1 MEQVSFGPFRLDRT
15 ERRLHRG
22 AAVIPLRPK
31 TFAVLDHLVARP
43 RRLATKAQLLAAV
56 WPDTAVSDVVLKVCV
71 REIREALGDDPEHPR
86 YVETAHRLG
95 YRFIG
100 RVSLTNLPA
109 ASSSL
114 VGRRHEIEEIAAALR
129 ESRLLTLVGAG
140 GVGKSR
146 LALEAARQI
155 QEAFEDGVWWV
166 DLATLNEPAFVPNAV
181 AAALGLRDSP
191 GEPPLAALER
201 YVSTREILLV
211 VDNCE
216 HLLAATAGMLHGI
229 LSAGTSVRALA
240 TSREPL
246 KIDAERPY
254 AVPPLAVPA
263 LAAATSASD
272 ALAYDAVNLFD
283 ERARAVLPGFALSDR
298 NCQAVVDVCRHV
310 DGLPLA
316 IELAAARVPVVPVE
330 EIGTRLHASLHVLG
344 SGRRSG
350 LPRHQTLRA
359 AIDWSYDLLD
369 AGEQRLLARLSLF
382 AGSFTLDA
390 AECVGGRDAAPK
402 GETFDLL
409 SRLLDKSLVFVA
421 DRSESYAWR
430 YRLLETVRQYAGE
443 KLQSSD
449 HAADACTRY
458 VQYYLDV
465 AERAE
470 LTINTIDRPAQLAA
484 LEREHGNLRHAIER
498 AAAAGDTAGAAR
510 LAAALFWFWFHRGHW
525 RQGRAFLG
533 AAIDGE
539 TAPSR
544 VRARALL
551 GDGVLAWAEGAYT
564 VAVDRLEECV
574 AIGRTAPQASTT
586 AHALHFLA
594 MVRLAQ
600 GDAAAG
606 LPLAEEAVRVA
617 RTTQDPFCFML
628 ALASYGVVLL
638 ALNRY
643 DEASAA
649 LQESVD
655 CGRRAVDPWATA
667 LPLRN
672 LAIIA
677 SRRGQHPVA
686 RRLLEESLRGLRDLR
701 EKWFL
706 SRSVETLAEVLAAA
720 GEHERSAHL
729 FGAAEGLRE
738 AVGASVLAFYRA
750 DYDGAIATVRRALGG
765 RRFDR
770 YRRVGRALSAEEM
783 VDYAVGQSALTR
795 RAARPD

>member
-1 MEQVSFGPFRLDRT
+1 MEQVSFGPFRLDRA
-15 ERRLHRG
+15 ERRLHRD

-31 TFAVLDHLVARP
+31 TFAVLDHLVARA
-43 RRLATKAQLLAAV
+43 RRLVTKEQLLAAV
-56 WPDTAVSDVVLKVCV
+56 WPGTAVSDVVLKVCV
-71 REIREALGDDPEHPR
+71 REIREALGDDPERPR

-100 RVSLTNLPA
+100 RVLLTNLPA

-114 VGRRHEIEEIAAALR
+114 VGRRREIEAIAAALR
-129 ESRLLTLVGAG
+129 GSRLLTLVGAG

-146 LALEAARQI
+146 LALEAARAI
-155 QEAFEDGVWWV
+155 QETFEDGVWWV
-166 DLATLNEPAFVPNAV
+166 DLSSLNDPAFVPH
-181 AAALGLRDSP
+181 AAAAVLSLRDSP
-191 GEPPLAALER
+191 GEPPLAALAR

-216 HLLAATAGMLHGI
+216 HLLAATAGMLHAI
-229 LSAGTSVRALA
+229 LSAGTTTRVLA
-240 TSREPL
+240 TSRESL
-246 KIDAERPY
+246 KIDGERAY
-254 AVPPLAVPA
+254 AVPPLSLPA
-263 LAAATSASD
+263 PAQTPAASE
-272 ALAYDAVNLFD
+272 ALDYEAVNLFD
-283 ERARAVLPGFALSDR
+283 ERARAVLPAFALTDR
-298 NCQAVVDVCRHV
+298 NCQAVIDICRHV

-316 IELAAARVPVVPVE
+316 IELAAARVPVVPVD
-330 EIGTRLHASLHVLG
+330 EIGHRLHASLHVLG
-344 SGRRSG
+344 PGRRSG

-369 AGEQRLLARLSLF
+369 AGERRLLARLSVF
-382 AGSFTLDA
+382 ADSFTLDA
-390 AECVGGRDAAPK
+390 AEYVGGRSDGRP
-402 GETFDLL
+402 GEVFELL
-409 SRLLDKSLVFVA
+409 SRLIDKSLVFVA
-421 DRSESYAWR
+421 DRSESSPWR
-430 YRLLETVRQYAGE
+430 YRLLETVRQYADE
-443 KLQSSD
+443 KLRSGD
-449 HAADACTRY
+449 EAADACARY
-458 VQYYLDV
+458 VQYYLDA

-470 LTINTIDRPAQLAA
+470 PALNAVDRPARLAG
-484 LEREHGNLRHAIER
+484 LEREHGNLRNAIER
-498 AAAAGDTAGAAR
+498 AFAAGNTTGAAR

-533 AAIDGE
+533 AALEHE
-539 TAPSR
+539 TAPSPI
-544 VRARALL
+544 RARALL
-551 GDGVLAWAEGAYT
+551 GDGVLAWGEGAHT
-564 VAVDRLEECV
+564 VAVGRLEECV
-574 AIGRTAPQASTT
+574 AIGRTVPQASTT

-606 LPLAEEAVRVA
+606 EPLAEEAVRVA
-617 RTTQDPFCFML
+617 RAAQDPFCFML
-628 ALASYGVVLL
+628 TLASYGVVLL

-655 CGRRAVDPWATA
+655 CGRRASDPWATA

-677 SRRGQHPVA
+677 SRRGKHQIA

-701 EKWFL
+701 ESWFL

-738 AVGASVLAFYRA
+738 AIGASVLGFYKA
-750 DYDGAIATVRRALGG
+750 DYDGAIATVRRALGV

-770 YRRVGRALSAEEM
+770 CRRIGRALNAEEM
-783 VDYAVGQSALTR
+783 VDYAVGGSVLTR
-795 RAARPD
+795 RAARHD